1 MRIIT
6 ALLMTVLFTAPAVGQ
21 QITPEQAARYS
32 SGTRKLWLGAGL
44 IAAGVIVLPITAIDD
59 NSPHGSRAIT
69 GVGLVGLGVGA
80 IWWGVRQ
87 RKDSTRPHV
96 TIGVSVGQNRS
107 IYLQRSW

>member
-6 ALLMTVLFTAPAVGQ
+6 ALLMVALFAVPAVGQ
-21 QITPEQAARYS
+21 QITAEQAAKYS

-44 IAAGVIVLPITAIDD
+44 IAAGVIVLPVTAIEDD
-59 NSPHGSRAIT
+59 SPHGSRALT

-87 RKDSTRPHV
+87 RKDSARPYV
-96 TIGVSVGQNRS
+96 TIGVRVGQSRS
-107 IYLQRSW
+107 IHFQRSW